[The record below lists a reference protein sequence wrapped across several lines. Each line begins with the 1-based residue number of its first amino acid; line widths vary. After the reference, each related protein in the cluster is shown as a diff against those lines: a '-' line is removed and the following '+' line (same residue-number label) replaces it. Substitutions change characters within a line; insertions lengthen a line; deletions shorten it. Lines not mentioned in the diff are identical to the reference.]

1 MKLKNYDLKLIR
13 LFVVVIFGFVYQNSY
28 SQKLTKDISLSKKI
42 DETSGLEI
50 VDGQFITHNDSGG
63 DPKLFYLDKKGKIVF
78 ERTLEGVKNNDWE
91 DITKDDQYIYVANM
105 GNNFDT
111 RKNLSIVKTPIDPS
125 SNEAELI
132 EFNYPEQVNFTT
144 GYLQSQYDAEAL
156 ITIDD
161 YLIVLT
167 KNKLKKITEIYALP
181 KIAGKYE
188 AKKIGSLN
196 TQSIIT
202 GGDYD
207 PETKLLA
214 LTGTLIF
221 NEYYII
227 KIEDFDLESK
237 KDYKIDMYE
246 IPIGKTQVEAIKII
260 DSNTFWI
267 TSEDEKSSS
276 SARLMKIKL

>member
-1 MKLKNYDLKLIR
+1 MKKLLTLITF
-13 LFVVVIFGFVYQNSY
+13 LFLCSSY

-50 VDGQFITHNDSGG
+50 VDDQFITHNDSGG
-63 DPKLFYLDKKGKIVF
+63 DPKLYYLDKKGKIVF

-91 DITKDDQYIYVANM
+91 DITKDDQFIYVANM

-125 SNEAELI
+125 YSETELI
-132 EFNYPEQVNFTT
+132 EFNYPEQVKFTT
-144 GYLQSQYDAEAL
+144 AYSQSQYDAEAL

-161 YLIVLT
+161 YLIILT

-221 NEYYII
+221 NEYYIL

>member
-13 LFVVVIFGFVYQNSY
+13 LFVVVIFGFAYQNSY
-28 SQKLTKDISLSKKI
+28 SQKLTEDISLSKKI

-63 DPKLFYLDKKGKIVF
+63 DPKLYYLDKKGKIVF
-78 ERTLEGVKNNDWE
+78 ERTLNGVKNNDWE
-91 DITKDDQYIYVANM
+91 DITKDDQFIYVANM

-125 SNEAELI
+125 SSEAELI
-132 EFNYPEQVNFTT
+132 EFNYPEQVKFTT
-144 GYLQSQYDAEAL
+144 AYNQSQYDAEAL

-161 YLIVLT
+161 YLIILT

-207 PETKLLA
+207 PDTKLLA

-221 NEYYII
+221 NEYYIL

>member
-13 LFVVVIFGFVYQNSY
+13 LFVVVIFGFAYQNSY
-28 SQKLTKDISLSKKI
+28 SQKLTEDISLSKKI

-63 DPKLFYLDKKGKIVF
+63 DPKLYYLDKKGKIVF
-78 ERTLEGVKNNDWE
+78 ERTLNGVKNNDWE
-91 DITKDDQYIYVANM
+91 DITKDDQFIYVANM

-111 RKNLSIVKTPIDPS
+111 RKNLSIIKTPIDHTS
-125 SNEAELI
+125 REAELI
-132 EFNYPEQVNFTT
+132 EFNYPEQVKFTT
-144 GYLQSQYDAEAL
+144 AYSQSQYDAEAL

-161 YLIVLT
+161 YLIILT

-188 AKKIGSLN
+188 AKKIRNLN

-214 LTGTLIF
+214 LTGTLLF
-221 NEYYII
+221 NEYYIL

>member
-13 LFVVVIFGFVYQNSY
+13 LFVVVILSFAYQNSY
-28 SQKLTKDISLSKKI
+28 SQKLTEDISLSKKI

-63 DPKLFYLDKKGKIVF
+63 DPKLYYLDKKGKIVF
-78 ERTLEGVKNNDWE
+78 ERTLDGVKNNDWE
-91 DITKDDQYIYVANM
+91 DITKDDQFIYVANM

-111 RKNLSIVKTPIDPS
+111 RKNLSIVKTPIDPLS
-125 SNEAELI
+125 IEAELI
-132 EFNYPEQVNFTT
+132 EFNYPEQVKFTT
-144 GYLQSQYDAEAL
+144 AYSQSQYDAEAL

-161 YLIVLT
+161 YLIILT

-221 NEYYII
+221 NEYYIL

-276 SARLMKIKL
+276 SARLMKIKF

>member
-1 MKLKNYDLKLIR
+1 MKKLLTLVTF
-13 LFVVVIFGFVYQNSY
+13 LFLCSSY

-63 DPKLFYLDKKGKIVF
+63 DPKLYYLDKKGKIVF
-78 ERTLEGVKNNDWE
+78 ERTLEEVKNNDWE
-91 DITKDDQYIYVANM
+91 DITKDDQFIYVANM

-111 RKNLSIVKTPIDPS
+111 RKNLSIIKTPIDPS
-125 SNEAELI
+125 SSEAELI
-132 EFNYPEQVNFTT
+132 EFNYPEQVKFTT
-144 GYLQSQYDAEAL
+144 AYNQSQYDAEAL

-161 YLIVLT
+161 YLIILT

-207 PETKLLA
+207 PDTKLLA

-221 NEYYII
+221 NEYYIL

>member
-1 MKLKNYDLKLIR
+1 MKKIIHIITF
-13 LFVVVIFGFVYQNSY
+13 LFFCSSY

-63 DPKLFYLDKKGKIVF
+63 DPKLYYLDKEGKIVF
-78 ERTLEGVKNNDWE
+78 ERTLDGVKNNDWE
-91 DITKDDQYIYVANM
+91 DITKDDQFIYVANM

-125 SNEAELI
+125 SNKAELI
-132 EFNYPEQVNFTT
+132 EFSYPEQVKFTT
-144 GYLQSQYDAEAL
+144 AYSQSQYDAEAL

-161 YLIVLT
+161 YLIILT

-181 KIAGKYE
+181 KIPGKYE

-196 TQSIIT
+196 TKSIIT

-207 PETKLLA
+207 QKNKLLA

-221 NEYYII
+221 NEYYIL
-227 KIEDFDLESK
+227 KIENFDLERK

>member
-1 MKLKNYDLKLIR
+1 MKKLLTLVTF
-13 LFVVVIFGFVYQNSY
+13 LFLFSSY

-63 DPKLFYLDKKGKIVF
+63 DPKLYYLDKKGKIVF
-78 ERTLEGVKNNDWE
+78 ERTLDGVKNNDWE
-91 DITKDDQYIYVANM
+91 DITKDDQFIYVANM

-125 SNEAELI
+125 SSEAELI
-132 EFNYPEQVNFTT
+132 EFNYPEQVKFTT
-144 GYLQSQYDAEAL
+144 AYSQSQYDAEAL
-156 ITIDD
+156 ISVDD
-161 YLIVLT
+161 YLIILT

-207 PETKLLA
+207 PDTKLLA
-214 LTGTLIF
+214 LTGTLMF
-221 NEYYII
+221 NEYYIL

>member
-1 MKLKNYDLKLIR
+1 MKKLLTLITF
-13 LFVVVIFGFVYQNSY
+13 LFLCSSY

-50 VDGQFITHNDSGG
+50 IDGQFITHNDSGG
-63 DPKLFYLDKKGKIVF
+63 DTKLYYLDKKGKIVF

-91 DITKDDQYIYVANM
+91 DITKDDQFIYVANM

-125 SNEAELI
+125 SSEAELI
-132 EFNYPEQVNFTT
+132 EFNYPEQVKFTT
-144 GYLQSQYDAEAL
+144 AYIQSQYDAEAL
-156 ITIDD
+156 ISIDD
-161 YLIVLT
+161 YLIILT
-167 KNKLKKITEIYALP
+167 KNKLKKITEIYVLP

-221 NEYYII
+221 NEYYIL

-237 KDYKIDMYE
+237 KDYEIDMYE

>member
-1 MKLKNYDLKLIR
+1 MKKLLTLSTF
-13 LFVVVIFGFVYQNSY
+13 LFLYSSY

-50 VDGQFITHNDSGG
+50 IDDQFITHNDSGG
-63 DPKLFYLDKKGKIVF
+63 DPKLYYLDKKGKIVY
-78 ERTLEGVKNNDWE
+78 ERILEGAKNNDWE
-91 DITKDDQYIYVANM
+91 DITKDEEFIYVANM
-105 GNNFDT
+105 GNNFDN
-111 RKNLSIVKTPIDPS
+111 RKNLSIFKIPIDS
-125 SNEAELI
+125 LKNKAEVI
-132 EFNYPEQVNFTT
+132 EFHYPEQVKFITSY
-144 GYLQSQYDAEAL
+144 GSSQYDAEAL

-161 YLIVLT
+161 NLIILT

-181 KIAGKYE
+181 KQAGKYE

-207 PETKLLA
+207 SKRKLLV
-214 LTGTLIF
+214 LTATLSF
-221 NEYYII
+221 NEYYIL
-227 KIEDFDLESK
+227 KIEDFTLK
-237 KDYKIDMYE
+237 NKTNYKINMYE

-276 SARLMKIKL
+276 SARLMKIEL

>member
-1 MKLKNYDLKLIR
+1 MKKIVHIITF
-13 LFVVVIFGFVYQNSY
+13 LFLCSSY

-50 VDGQFITHNDSGG
+50 IDGQFITHNDSGG
-63 DPKLFYLDKKGKIVF
+63 DPKLYYLDKKGKIVF

-91 DITKDDQYIYVANM
+91 DITKDDQFIYVANM

-125 SNEAELI
+125 SSEAELI
-132 EFNYPEQVNFTT
+132 EFNYPEQVKFTT
-144 GYLQSQYDAEAL
+144 AYNQSQYDAEAL

-161 YLIVLT
+161 YLIILT

-207 PETKLLA
+207 PDTKLLA

-221 NEYYII
+221 NEYYIL

-267 TSEDEKSSS
+267 TSEDEKNSS

>member
-1 MKLKNYDLKLIR
+1 MKNPLILIA
-13 LFVVVIFGFVYQNSY
+13 LFLMFSTY

-50 VDGQFITHNDSGG
+50 VNDQFITHNDSGG
-63 DPKLFYLDKKGKIVF
+63 DPKLYYLDKKGKIVF

-91 DITKDDQYIYVANM
+91 DITKDEQFIYVANM
-105 GNNFDT
+105 GNNFDN

-125 SNEAELI
+125 SNKAELI
-132 EFNYPEQVNFTT
+132 EFIYPEQVDFTT

-161 YLIVLT
+161 YLIILT

-221 NEYYII
+221 NEYYIL
-227 KIEDFDLESK
+227 KIEDFDLEIK

-267 TSEDEKSSS
+267 TSEDEESSS

>member
-1 MKLKNYDLKLIR
+1 MKKLLTLVTF
-13 LFVVVIFGFVYQNSY
+13 LFLFSSY

-63 DPKLFYLDKKGKIVF
+63 DPKLYYLDKKGKIVF

-91 DITKDDQYIYVANM
+91 DITKDDQFIYVANM

-132 EFNYPEQVNFTT
+132 EFNYPEQVKFTT
-144 GYLQSQYDAEAL
+144 AYSQSQYDAEAL
-156 ITIDD
+156 ITIED
-161 YLIVLT
+161 YLIILT

-207 PETKLLA
+207 PNTKLLA

-221 NEYYII
+221 NDYYIL
-227 KIEDFDLESK
+227 KIENFDLESK

-246 IPIGKTQVEAIKII
+246 IPIGKTQVEAIKIV
-260 DSNTFWI
+260 DSKTFWI

-276 SARLMKIKL
+276 AARLMKFKL

>member
-1 MKLKNYDLKLIR
+1 MKKLLTLITF
-13 LFVVVIFGFVYQNSY
+13 LFLCSSY

-63 DPKLFYLDKKGKIVF
+63 DPKLYYLDKKGKIVF

-91 DITKDDQYIYVANM
+91 DITKDDQFIYVANM

-125 SNEAELI
+125 SSEAELI
-132 EFNYPEQVNFTT
+132 EFNYPEQVKFTT
-144 GYLQSQYDAEAL
+144 AYSQSQYDAEAL

-161 YLIVLT
+161 YLIILT

-202 GGDYD
+202 GGDYN

-221 NEYYII
+221 NEYYIL

>member
-1 MKLKNYDLKLIR
+1 MKKLLTLITF
-13 LFVVVIFGFVYQNSY
+13 LFLCSSY

-50 VDGQFITHNDSGG
+50 IDGQFITHNDSGG
-63 DPKLFYLDKKGKIVF
+63 DPKLYYLDKKGKIVF

-91 DITKDDQYIYVANM
+91 DITKDDQFIYVANM

-125 SNEAELI
+125 SSEAELI
-132 EFNYPEQVNFTT
+132 EFNYPEQVKFTT
-144 GYLQSQYDAEAL
+144 AYNQSQYDAEAL

-161 YLIVLT
+161 YLIILT

-207 PETKLLA
+207 PDTKLLA

-221 NEYYII
+221 NEYYIL

-237 KDYKIDMYE
+237 KDYKIDLYE

>member
-1 MKLKNYDLKLIR
+1 MKLKYYDLKLIR
-13 LFVVVIFGFVYQNSY
+13 LFVVVIFGFAYQNSY
-28 SQKLTKDISLSKKI
+28 SQKLTEDISLSKKI

-63 DPKLFYLDKKGKIVF
+63 DPKLYYLDKKGKIVF

-91 DITKDDQYIYVANM
+91 DITKDDQFIYVANM

-111 RKNLSIVKTPIDPS
+111 RKNLSIVKTPVDPS
-125 SNEAELI
+125 SNKAELI
-132 EFNYPEQVNFTT
+132 EFNYPEQVKFTT
-144 GYLQSQYDAEAL
+144 AYSQSQYDAEAL
-156 ITIDD
+156 ISIDD
-161 YLIVLT
+161 YLIILT

-207 PETKLLA
+207 PDTKLLA

-221 NEYYII
+221 NEYYIL

-237 KDYKIDMYE
+237 KDYKIDIYE
-246 IPIGKTQVEAIKII
+246 IPVGKTQVEAIKII

>member
-1 MKLKNYDLKLIR
+1 MKKLLTLVTF
-13 LFVVVIFGFVYQNSY
+13 LFLFSSY

-63 DPKLFYLDKKGKIVF
+63 EPKLYYLDKKGKIVF

-91 DITKDDQYIYVANM
+91 DITKDDQFIYVANM

-132 EFNYPEQVNFTT
+132 EFNYPEQVKFTT
-144 GYLQSQYDAEAL
+144 AYSQSQYDAEAL
-156 ITIDD
+156 ITIED
-161 YLIVLT
+161 YLIILT

-221 NEYYII
+221 NEYYILKI
-227 KIEDFDLESK
+227 KDFDLESK

-246 IPIGKTQVEAIKII
+246 IPVGKTQVEAIKII

>member
-1 MKLKNYDLKLIR
+1 MKNLLTIIN
-13 LFVVVIFGFVYQNSY
+13 IFFLCSSY

-50 VDGQFITHNDSGG
+50 IDGQFITHNDSGG
-63 DPKLFYLDKKGKIVF
+63 DPKLYYLDKKGKIVF
-78 ERTLEGVKNNDWE
+78 ERTLDGVKNNDWE
-91 DITKDDQYIYVANM
+91 DITKDDQFIYVANM

-125 SNEAELI
+125 SSEAELI
-132 EFNYPEQVNFTT
+132 EFNYPEQVKFTT
-144 GYLQSQYDAEAL
+144 AYNQSQYDAEAL

-161 YLIVLT
+161 YLIILT

-207 PETKLLA
+207 PDTKLLA

-221 NEYYII
+221 NEYYIL

>member
-1 MKLKNYDLKLIR
+1 MKKLLTLVTF
-13 LFVVVIFGFVYQNSY
+13 LFLFSSY

-50 VDGQFITHNDSGG
+50 IDGQFITHNDSGG
-63 DPKLFYLDKKGKIVF
+63 DPKLYYLDKKGKIVF

-91 DITKDDQYIYVANM
+91 DITKDDQFIYVANM
-105 GNNFDT
+105 GNNFDA

-132 EFNYPEQVNFTT
+132 EFNYPEQVKFTT
-144 GYLQSQYDAEAL
+144 AYSQSQYDAEAL
-156 ITIDD
+156 ISIDD
-161 YLIVLT
+161 YLIILT

-221 NEYYII
+221 NEYYIL

>member
-1 MKLKNYDLKLIR
+1 MKKLLTLITF
-13 LFVVVIFGFVYQNSY
+13 LFLCSSY

-63 DPKLFYLDKKGKIVF
+63 DPKLYYLDKKGKIVF
-78 ERTLEGVKNNDWE
+78 ERTLERVKNNDWE
-91 DITKDDQYIYVANM
+91 DITKDDQFIYVANM

-125 SNEAELI
+125 SSEAELI
-132 EFNYPEQVNFTT
+132 EFNYPEQVKFTT
-144 GYLQSQYDAEAL
+144 AYNQSQYDAEAL

-161 YLIVLT
+161 YLIILT

-207 PETKLLA
+207 PDTKLLA

-221 NEYYII
+221 NEYYIL

>member
-1 MKLKNYDLKLIR
+1 MKKLLTLVTF
-13 LFVVVIFGFVYQNSY
+13 LFLCSSY

-63 DPKLFYLDKKGKIVF
+63 DPKLYYLDKKGKIVF
-78 ERTLEGVKNNDWE
+78 ERTLDGVKNNDWE
-91 DITKDDQYIYVANM
+91 DITKDDQFIYVANM

-125 SNEAELI
+125 SSEAELI
-132 EFNYPEQVNFTT
+132 EFNYPEQVKFTT
-144 GYLQSQYDAEAL
+144 AYSQSQYDAEAL
-156 ITIDD
+156 ISIDD
-161 YLIVLT
+161 YLIILT

-207 PETKLLA
+207 PDTKLLA
-214 LTGTLIF
+214 LTGTLMF
-221 NEYYII
+221 NEYYIL

-237 KDYKIDMYE
+237 KDYKIDTYE

>member
-1 MKLKNYDLKLIR
+1 MKKLLTLVTF
-13 LFVVVIFGFVYQNSY
+13 LFLFSSY

-50 VDGQFITHNDSGG
+50 IDGQFITHNDSGG
-63 DPKLFYLDKKGKIVF
+63 DPKLYYLDKKGKIVF

-91 DITKDDQYIYVANM
+91 DITKDDQFIYVANM
-105 GNNFDT
+105 GNNFDA

-132 EFNYPEQVNFTT
+132 EFNYPEQVKFTT
-144 GYLQSQYDAEAL
+144 AYSQSQYDAEAL

-161 YLIVLT
+161 YLIILT

-207 PETKLLA
+207 PDTKLLA
-214 LTGTLIF
+214 LTGTLVF
-221 NEYYII
+221 NEYYIL

-267 TSEDEKSSS
+267 TSEDEKNSS

>member
-111 RKNLSIVKTPIDPS
+111 RKNLSIVKTPIDSS

-237 KDYKIDMYE
+237 KDYKIDMYK

>member
-13 LFVVVIFGFVYQNSY
+13 LFVVVIFGFAYQNSY
-28 SQKLTKDISLSKKI
+28 SQKLTEDISLSKKI

-63 DPKLFYLDKKGKIVF
+63 DPKLYYLDKNGKIVF

-91 DITKDDQYIYVANM
+91 DITKDDQFIYVANM

-125 SNEAELI
+125 YSEAELI
-132 EFNYPEQVNFTT
+132 EFNYPEQVKFTT
-144 GYLQSQYDAEAL
+144 AYNQSQYDAEAL

-161 YLIVLT
+161 YLIILT

-207 PETKLLA
+207 PDTKLLA

-221 NEYYII
+221 NEYYIL

>member
-1 MKLKNYDLKLIR
+1 MKNLLTIIN
-13 LFVVVIFGFVYQNSY
+13 IFFLCSSY

-50 VDGQFITHNDSGG
+50 IDGQFITHNDSGG
-63 DPKLFYLDKKGKIVF
+63 DPKLYYLDKKGKIVF
-78 ERTLEGVKNNDWE
+78 ERTLDGVKNNDWE
-91 DITKDDQYIYVANM
+91 DITKDDQFIYVANM

-125 SNEAELI
+125 SSEAELI
-132 EFNYPEQVNFTT
+132 EFNYPEQVKFTT
-144 GYLQSQYDAEAL
+144 AYSQSQYDAEAL

-161 YLIVLT
+161 YLIILT

-207 PETKLLA
+207 PDTKLLA
-214 LTGTLIF
+214 LSGTLIF
-221 NEYYII
+221 NEYYIL

>member
-1 MKLKNYDLKLIR
+1 MKLKYYDLKLIR
-13 LFVVVIFGFVYQNSY
+13 LFVVVIFGFAYQNSY
-28 SQKLTKDISLSKKI
+28 SQKLTEDISLSKKI

-63 DPKLFYLDKKGKIVF
+63 DPKLYYLDKKGKIVF

-91 DITKDDQYIYVANM
+91 DITKDDQFIYVANM

-111 RKNLSIVKTPIDPS
+111 RKNLSIVKIPVDPS
-125 SNEAELI
+125 SNKAELI
-132 EFNYPEQVNFTT
+132 EFNYPEQVKFTT
-144 GYLQSQYDAEAL
+144 AYSQSQYDAEAL
-156 ITIDD
+156 ISIDD
-161 YLIVLT
+161 YLIILT

-207 PETKLLA
+207 PDTKLLA

-221 NEYYII
+221 NEYYIL

-237 KDYKIDMYE
+237 KDYKIDIYE
-246 IPIGKTQVEAIKII
+246 IPVGKTQVEAIKII

>member
-1 MKLKNYDLKLIR
+1 MKKILTLVTF
-13 LFVVVIFGFVYQNSY
+13 LFLCSSY

-42 DETSGLEI
+42 DESSGLEI
-50 VDGQFITHNDSGG
+50 LDGKFITHNDSGG
-63 DPKLFYLDKKGKIVF
+63 DPKLYYLDKKGKIVF

-91 DITKDDQYIYVANM
+91 DITKDDQFIYVANM

-125 SNEAELI
+125 SNTAELI
-132 EFNYPEQVNFTT
+132 EFNYPEQVKFNTA
-144 GYLQSQYDAEAL
+144 YNKSQYDAEAL

-161 YLIVLT
+161 FLIILT
-167 KNKLKKITEIYALP
+167 KNKLKKITEIYVLP

-207 PETKLLA
+207 QDTKLLA
-214 LTGTLIF
+214 LTGTLFF
-221 NEYYII
+221 NEYYIL
-227 KIEDFDLESK
+227 KIENFNLEVK